1 MSKFDKKTIATV
13 LAFASLFGNK
23 TSATTINPQTV
34 GAVGGAASSNSEKL
48 KKTQGMGIGPK
59 IAIGATVLTAG
70 VVEAYNEIAGA
81 VSGKKWYSGKYSLV
95 NLIRVRH
102 DNWKVIIDAME
113 NYSPIEE
120 KISKEERDNVFRKAS
135 IKVFA
140 KFKKN
145 GELEKIVENV
155 KKFLSSA
162 KNGKI
167 WEKFLK
173 AYVVFYKSG
182 REPVGS
188 FFGSLADLKKHYKI
202 EESTIEDY
210 LPSILNSGN
219 FEFKNLYYYEDRG
232 SSVVAFDICGDQ
244 GRHTKVEV
252 DADGK
257 VKMRGFGPKIENVS
271 WQNFEFKL

>member
-1 MSKFDKKTIATV
+1 
-13 LAFASLFGNK
+13 
-23 TSATTINPQTV
+23 
-34 GAVGGAASSNSEKL
+34 
-48 KKTQGMGIGPK
+48 MGIGPK

-135 IKVFA
+135 IKAFA
-140 KFKKN
+140 KFKEN
-145 GELEKIVENV
+145 GELKKIVENV

-167 WEKFLK
+167 WKKFLK
-173 AYVVFYKSG
+173 AYVVFYKSDG
-182 REPVGS
+182 EPVGS
-188 FFGSLADLKKHYKI
+188 FFFSLADLKKHYKI
-202 EESTIEDY
+202 EESTIENY

-219 FEFKNLYYYEDRG
+219 FEFKDLYYYEDRG

-257 VKMRGFGPKIENVS
+257 VKMCGFDPKIENVS

>member
-23 TSATTINPQTV
+23 TSATTINSQTV

-113 NYSPIEE
+113 NYRPIEE
-120 KISKEERDNVFRKAS
+120 KISKEIRERYSEEELKERINWDKGRREAG
-135 IKVFA
+135 IEAFA

-145 GELEKIVENV
+145 GELKKIVENV
-155 KKFLSSA
+155 KKFLSLA

-167 WEKFLK
+167 WEKFVK
-173 AYVVFYKSG
+173 AYVVFHILGTPPDS
-182 REPVGS
+182 S
-188 FFGSLADLKKHYKI
+188 FFNSLAELKKHYKI
-202 EESTIEDY
+202 KESTIEDY
-210 LPSILNSGN
+210 LPSILN
-219 FEFKNLYYYEDRG
+219 
-232 SSVVAFDICGDQ
+232 
-244 GRHTKVEV
+244 
-252 DADGK
+252 
-257 VKMRGFGPKIENVS
+257 
-271 WQNFEFKL
+271 